1 MSSYIVLVK
10 QVPDV
15 SQITDNAFDPE
26 TGNLMR
32 AKLPSVI
39 NELDA
44 QALGFA
50 VSMRDAQPSKAGKI
64 VALTMGPPMAEA
76 VLRYSLA
83 RGADEGVLLTDRC
96 LGGADTWA
104 TANPLAAAVR
114 KIQKDIF
121 KDDRD
126 YFVVAGMQSVDGDTA
141 QVPAQLADE
150 LKIPCIA
157 YATGVAYKNDRFEF
171 TRIVSGGSQVVAS
184 RSVPAAITVSKFEY
198 PLFPTVASTR
208 AANRK
213 EIVQWSA
220 ADVGATRVG
229 VKGSKTR
236 VIRVFPPPKTSRKC
250 QHVPDS
256 AALAQIIRETYKV
269 QDDQGASAG
278 ADNHRYV
285 LPAKRANVFDRSFEG
300 MEKDSKHF
308 DLLAA
313 RLRELGVQRV
323 EDVTDELKAKL
334 LETEGLTHR
343 EVEHLLE
350 GLKAGEPTYQ
360 GEVWVV
366 AEHNNHHVHPS
377 TFELVGKGRD
387 LADSLQT
394 HVGVVLVGKKVQ
406 QHAKD
411 LIAAGADK
419 VYVVEDAV
427 LEEFD
432 PTTYQKAV
440 CEVISKHWPQI
451 VLYAATPQGR
461 VLAPLISYRLDC
473 GLTADCTSLDVR
485 DTSKKAQIAVLMQTR
500 PALGGNVMATIC
512 TKDSRTQMA
521 TARPGVMK
529 RLDADPTRTG
539 EIITEKVALSDD
551 DRSLDIL
558 SSEQGDSDVNL
569 NADVIVSGGKGLAS
583 KDSFDR
589 LTNELCSTIA
599 DTLHVEVERG
609 ASRAAVEQGF
619 ADRAHQIGQTGTA
632 VAPKIYIAMGI
643 SGAIQHMIGVANS
656 QTIIAINRDP
666 NAPVLHQCDY
676 YVLGSVED
684 VIPELIEKL
693 GAESAKV

>member
-1 MSSYIVLVK
+1 MSNYIVLVK

-50 VSMRDAQPSKAGKI
+50 VRMRQSQPDQAGKVI
-64 VALTMGPPMAEA
+64 ALTMGPPMAEA

-83 RGADEGVLLTDRC
+83 RGADEAVLLTDRA

-114 KIQKDIF
+114 KIQTDLLGN
-121 KDDRD
+121 DTD

-141 QVPAQLADE
+141 QVPAQLAEE

-157 YATGVAYKNDRFEF
+157 YATDVAYKKGRFEF
-171 TRIVSGGSQVVAS
+171 TRIISGGSQVVAP
-184 RSVPAAITVSKFEY
+184 RRIPAAVTVAKFEY
-198 PLFPTVASTR
+198 PLFATVASTR
-208 AANRK
+208 AAHRK
-213 EIVQWSA
+213 QIIQWSA
-220 ADVGATRVG
+220 DDIEASGVG

-250 QHVPDS
+250 QHVADS
-256 AALAQIIRETYKV
+256 AGLARIIIDTYKH
-269 QDDQGASAG
+269 QADQNTSAV
-278 ADNHRYV
+278 ADNHRYI
-285 LPAKRANVFDRSFEG
+285 LPEKRSSLFDRSFEG
-300 MEKDSKHF
+300 MEKDTAHF
-308 DLLAA
+308 TLLAE
-313 RLRELGVQRV
+313 RLNGLGVTSLDQI
-323 EDVTDELKAKL
+323 TDDIRAKL

-350 GLKAGEPTYQ
+350 GLKPAAPAYQ

-366 AEHNNHHVHPS
+366 AEHNNLHVHPS
-377 TFELVGKGRD
+377 TFELVGKAHD
-387 LADSLQT
+387 LAGSLQT
-394 HVGVVLVGKKVQ
+394 SVGVVLVGKNVRP
-406 QHAKD
+406 HAQE

-419 VYVVEDAV
+419 VYLVEDP
-427 LEEFD
+427 LLDEFD

-440 CEVISKHWPQI
+440 CEVVAQHWPQI
-451 VLYAATPQGR
+451 VLFAATPQGR
-461 VLAPLISYRLDC
+461 VLAPMISYRLNC
-473 GLTADCTSLDVR
+473 GLTADCTSLDIR
-485 DTSKKAQIAVLMQTR
+485 DTSKKGQIAVLLQTR

-521 TARPGVMK
+521 TARPGVMQ
-529 RLDADPTRTG
+529 RLEPDPSRTG
-539 EIITEKVALSDD
+539 QIIAEQVALSDD
-551 DRSLDIL
+551 DRSLEIL

-583 KDSFDR
+583 KDAYDR
-589 LTNELCSTIA
+589 LTAQLCSTIA
-599 DTLHVEVERG
+599 ESLDVQVERG

-619 ADRAHQIGQTGTA
+619 ADRAHQVGQTGTA

-676 YVLGSVED
+676 YVLGNVED
-684 VIPELIEKL
+684 VVPELIEKL
-693 GAESAKV
+693 GAERAKA